1 MFVEFKCST
10 LKLQVDNSITW
21 PLWKIKSFSSVSGF
35 HSVTFGLTK
44 RVLLLK
50 ALYPQLWNISAL
62 VRSSRVKF
70 LECANFAF

>member
-1 MFVEFKCST
+1 MFVEFKYST

-21 PLWKIKSFSSVSGF
+21 SLWKIKSFSSVSGF

>member
-21 PLWKIKSFSSVSGF
+21 PLWKIKSFISVSGF